1 MVAHLEV
8 WMSRKHGVGARV
20 SRMFPLANVATL
32 APEQGAQD
40 GPQSED
46 CLVLNVWAP
55 KETDAPLP
63 VMVWIHGGG
72 FFNGSASL
80 PTYDGTRFAKH
91 GVVLVSLNYRLN
103 VFGFFSH
110 PALSAESPHGASGN
124 YGVSGR
130 RG

>member
-1 MVAHLEV
+1 
-8 WMSRKHGVGARV
+8 
-20 SRMFPLANVATL
+20 MFPLANVATF

-63 VMVWIHGGG
+63 VMVWIQGGG

-80 PTYDGTRFAKH
+80 PTYDGTRFADH